1 MDIKIFKSKYECVN
15 INIYIFQRKYIYIYM
30 CIKMLFVKI
39 TFHMRIQ
46 FYDSMFHIQITRER
60 RFCLLVAKFSQRWFQ
75 IEDLS
80 SWNY

>member
-1 MDIKIFKSKYECVN
+1 MIFRNKYECVS
-15 INIYIFQRKYIYIYM
+15 IYIYISKKKKYVYIY
-30 CIKMLFVKI
+30 IKMLFVKI
-39 TFHMRIQ
+39 TFHMHIQ

-80 SWNY
+80 LWNY

>member
-1 MDIKIFKSKYECVN
+1 
-15 INIYIFQRKYIYIYM
+15 M